1 MRFLLIPFIFA
12 AILQIVTGDGD
23 RMQGAIGLLVFLG
36 LYFLFSI
43 SRRLQYDDQNFYII
57 RGSNERAIHF
67 SSIISIKKTSTKVNG
82 ERYWKM
88 VYLDEFKVERR
99 CRFFSSF
106 NKDFHNKVR
115 SVNPDVVIWTH
126 PIFNH

>member
-23 RMQGAIGLLVFLG
+23 RIQGAIVLLVSLG
-36 LYFLFSI
+36 LYFLFTI

-88 VYLDEFKVERR
+88 VYLDEFRIKHN

-106 NKDFHNKVR
+106 NKEFHTRVR
-115 SVNPDVVIWTH
+115 TVNPDVVIWTH
-126 PIFNH
+126 PFFNH